1 MKSLT
6 GRTVVRLAV
15 GLLVGA
21 ALIFLPAGSFRF
33 WQGWVFVVGQLGS
46 YIVLSIW
53 LLKRDPQLMERRMR
67 SKEKDPEQRLFQIL
81 WTLIFFPAL
90 VLPGLDYRFGWSHM
104 PAWLAVCGQAAMM
117 AGTFLIFWVMKV
129 NTFAGRTI
137 QVETGQRVIAD
148 GPYAIVRHPM
158 YTGILLSMLDV
169 PIALG
174 SYVAFP
180 VFALLAPVM
189 IFRLIHEERVL
200 CRDLPGYVEYCER
213 TRFRLVPGLW

>member
-1 MKSLT
+1 
-6 GRTVVRLAV
+6 
-15 GLLVGA
+15 
-21 ALIFLPAGSFRF
+21 
-33 WQGWVFVVGQLGS
+33 
-46 YIVLSIW
+46 
-53 LLKRDPQLMERRMR
+53 MR